1 MGNAVTFA
9 AGILAGS
16 TTKLTR
22 AVTRRA
28 MRDPNGTPRLPAAA
42 RRRNGVGTMLLWAVA
57 VGVLL
62 AVADILREQREAATP
77 ESDGSRV
84 ARSIACSAALQG
96 RRLRG

>member
-1 MGNAVTFA
+1 MGNAVSFA

-28 MRDPNGTPRLPAAA
+28 MRDANGTPRVPAAA
-42 RRRNGVGTMLLWAVA
+42 RRRSGVGTMLLWAVA

-77 ESDGSRV
+77 E
-84 ARSIACSAALQG
+84 Q
-96 RRLRG
+96 